1 MDHESHELAKL
12 HEGFRFFS
20 YLLLFASLYLT
31 QLNYFVLKGIQIPAF
46 HPIIEKM
53 QHLKFLASLYPS
65 KVVCLVF
72 LAITCI
78 GTKAHKDRE
87 LLVSTIVGQTIA
99 GMILYWGS
107 LVVFKSFP
115 AVYLGLTF
123 FGFVLLNIGFDN
135 ISKLINVNLMKD
147 RFNVENESFPQEE
160 TLKANEYSVNL
171 PTVYLHKGNEH
182 QGWINIVNPFRATM
196 VIGTPGSGK
205 SFSVV
210 LPFIRQ
216 HLRKGFSMCVYD
228 FKYPDLSL
236 VAYNHFLRAR
246 KDGKL
251 PESARFYVINFENIQ
266 KSFRCNPLAPQWM
279 ESPIDAFESSR
290 TVLYNLN
297 REWIRQQGEFFSESA
312 VTFFAAV
319 IWFLKKYKN
328 GQFCTLPHAIELL
341 QMDYE
346 DLFAIMEQ
354 EKDVVNIINPF
365 INAHKRGARE
375 QLEGQLGSLK
385 IAISKI
391 ISPEI
396 YWICSGNDFSLDI
409 NNPESPK
416 ILCLANDPLRVEMY
430 GAVLS
435 LFITRMLK
443 VINRKGQQP
452 ASLIFDELPT
462 IYFRGLDTLIATARS
477 NRISTL
483 LGVQTIDQLIRD
495 YGKEQANAI
504 TSNIGNVFS
513 GQAAGETAKFIQ
525 NRMGKILQ
533 ERQSVN
539 INWNVQSSTFS
550 TQLDFL
556 VPEGKIATLPQG
568 YMVGQIADNYG
579 EAIAQKNFNC
589 LVKVD
594 LKAHELEET
603 SYVPIPDF
611 YRFDNIPEVL
621 ERNRTRIQ
629 NDIRRIANQGPESDQ
644 SGRPDPSSQQTE
656 NSNKTA
662 NKPPGKNPKVNQQ
675 TNQRLIQKTN
685 QKSNSKRTIR

>member
-1 MDHESHELAKL
+1 MSMTEGRELEKL

-20 YLLLFASLYLT
+20 YLLLFLSMYLN
-31 QLNYFVLKGIQIPAF
+31 QLGYFMAHGIDIPAF
-46 HPIIEKM
+46 NPLVAKM
-53 QHLKFLASLYPS
+53 QNLTFLANVYKS
-65 KVVCLVF
+65 KTVCLVF
-72 LAITCI
+72 LAITCV

-87 LLVSTIVGQTIA
+87 LTVSAIIGQVIA
-99 GMILYWGS
+99 GLILYWGS
-107 LVVFKSFP
+107 LILFKSYP
-115 AVYLGLTF
+115 VSYLTLTF

-160 TLKANEYSVNL
+160 VLRKNEYSVNL
-171 PTVYLHKGNEH
+171 PTVYQHKGSEH
-182 QGWINIVNPFRATM
+182 NGWINIVNPFRATM

-216 HLRKGFSMCVYD
+216 HLKKGFSMCVYD

-236 VAYNHFLRAR
+236 VTYNHFLKAR
-246 KDGKL
+246 KNGKL
-251 PESARFYVINFENIQ
+251 PDSTRFYVINFENIQ
-266 KSFRCNPLAPQWM
+266 KSYRCNPLAPEWM

-312 VTFFAAV
+312 VSFFAAV
-319 IWFLKKYKN
+319 IWFLKKYKD
-328 GQFCTLPHAIELL
+328 GRFCTLPHAIELL
-341 QMDYE
+341 QIDYD

-354 EKDVVNIINPF
+354 EKDVANIINPF

-409 NNPESPK
+409 NNPDFPK

-435 LFITRMLK
+435 LYITRMLK
-443 VINRKGQQP
+443 VINKKGQRP
-452 ASLIFDELPT
+452 SSLIFDELPT

-504 TSNIGNVFS
+504 TSNIGNVFC

-539 INWNVQSSTFS
+539 INRNTQSSTFS

-568 YMVGQIADNYG
+568 YMVGQVADNFG

-589 LVKVD
+589 LIHVDVK
-594 LKAHELEET
+594 AQQWEEGRF
-603 SYVPIPDF
+603 VPIPDF

-621 ERNRTRIQ
+621 ERNRTKIQ
-629 NDIRRIANQGPESDQ
+629 NDIRKITILSSESDQ
-644 SGRPDPSSQQTE
+644 KDQS
-656 NSNKTA
+656 
-662 NKPPGKNPKVNQQ
+662 NPKSL
-675 TNQRLIQKTN
+675 TNKKIQK
-685 QKSNSKRTIR
+685 Q

>member
-1 MDHESHELAKL
+1 MTEDRDLEKL

-20 YLLLFASLYLT
+20 YLLLFLSMYLS
-31 QLNYFVLKGIQIPAF
+31 QLGYFTAHKINIPAF
-46 HPIIEKM
+46 NPLVAKL
-53 QHLKFLASLYPS
+53 QNLGFLANVYQS
-65 KVVCLVF
+65 KIVCMVF

-78 GTKAHKDRE
+78 GTKAHKDRD
-87 LLVSTIVGQTIA
+87 LTISSIVFQVIA
-99 GMILYWGS
+99 GLILYWGS
-107 LVVFKSFP
+107 LVVMGSFP
-115 AVYLGLTF
+115 FVYLWLTF

-160 TLKANEYSVNL
+160 VLKGNEYSVNL
-171 PTVYLHKGNEH
+171 PTLYFFRGKQHE
-182 QGWINIVNPFRATM
+182 GWINIVNPFRATM

-216 HLRKGFSMCVYD
+216 HLKKGFAMCIYD

-236 VAYNHFLRAR
+236 VTYNHFLKAR
-246 KDGKL
+246 KNGKL
-251 PESARFYVINFENIQ
+251 PDSTRFYVINFENIQ
-266 KSFRCNPLAPQWM
+266 KSYRCNPLAPQWM

-297 REWIRQQGEFFSESA
+297 REWIRKQGEFFSESA
-312 VTFFAAV
+312 VSFFAAV
-319 IWFLKKYKN
+319 IWFLKKYKD

-341 QMDYE
+341 QMDYD
-346 DLFAIMEQ
+346 DLFAVMEQ
-354 EKDVVNIINPF
+354 EKDVANIINPF
-365 INAHKRGARE
+365 INAHKRGASE

-396 YWICSGNDFSLDI
+396 YWICSGDDFSLDI

-416 ILCLANDPLRVEMY
+416 ILCLANNQLRVEMY
-430 GAVLS
+430 GAILS
-435 LFITRMLK
+435 LYITRMLK
-443 VINRKGQQP
+443 VINKKGQQP
-452 ASLIFDELPT
+452 SSLIFDELPT

-513 GQAAGETAKFIQ
+513 GQAAGETAQFIQ
-525 NRMGKILQ
+525 GRMGKILQ

-539 INWNVQSSTFS
+539 INRNVQSSTFT

-568 YMVGQIADNYG
+568 YMVGQVADNYG

-589 LVKVD
+589 LINVDVK
-594 LKAHELEET
+594 AQENEEKRF
-603 SYVPIPDF
+603 VPIPDF
-611 YRFDNIPEVL
+611 YRFDNIPDVL
-621 ERNRTRIQ
+621 ERNRTKIQ
-629 NDIRRIANQGPESDQ
+629 NDIRSIIIQSESGQTDQ
-644 SGRPDPSSQQTE
+644 S
-656 NSNKTA
+656 K
-662 NKPPGKNPKVNQQ
+662 
-675 TNQRLIQKTN
+675 QKTLTT
-685 QKSNSKRTIR
+685 QKAKK

>member
-1 MDHESHELAKL
+1 MEHESHELVKL
-12 HEGFRFFS
+12 HEGFRFFC
-20 YLLLFASLYLT
+20 YVLLFTSLYLT
-31 QLNYFVLKGIQIPAF
+31 QLNYFILKGIQITAF
-46 HPIIEKM
+46 HSVIERM
-53 QHLKFLASLYPS
+53 QNLKFVASLYPS

-87 LLVSTIVGQTIA
+87 LLVSTIVGQTLV
-99 GMILYWGS
+99 GLILYWGS
-107 LVVFKSFP
+107 LIVFKSFP

-123 FGFVLLNIGFDN
+123 AGFVLLNIGFDN

-147 RFNVENESFPQEE
+147 RFNVENESFPQEQI
-160 TLKANEYSVNL
+160 LKENEFSVNL
-171 PTVYLHKGNEH
+171 PTRYLYKDKQQE
-182 QGWINIVNPFRATM
+182 GWINIVNPFRASM

-216 HLRKGFSMCVYD
+216 HLKKGFSMCVYD

-236 VAYNHFLRAR
+236 VTYNHFLKA
-246 KDGKL
+246 KKKGKL
-251 PESARFYVINFENIQ
+251 PESTRFYVINFENIQ
-266 KSFRCNPLAPQWM
+266 KSYRCNPLAPEWM

-297 REWIRQQGEFFSESA
+297 REWIRKQGEFFSESA
-312 VTFFAAV
+312 VSFFAAV
-319 IWFLKKYKN
+319 IWFLKKYKD

-341 QMDYE
+341 QMDYD
-346 DLFAIMEQ
+346 DLFAVMEQ
-354 EKDVVNIINPF
+354 EKDVANIINPF
-365 INAHKRGARE
+365 INAHKRGASE

-396 YWICSGNDFSLDI
+396 YWICSGDDFSLDI

-416 ILCLANDPLRVEMY
+416 ILCLANNPLRVEMY

-443 VINRKGQQP
+443 VINKKGQQP
-452 ASLIFDELPT
+452 SSLIFDELPT

-513 GQAAGETAKFIQ
+513 GQAAGETARFIQ
-525 NRMGKILQ
+525 GRMGKILQ

-539 INWNVQSSTFS
+539 INRNTQSSTFS

-568 YMVGQIADNYG
+568 YMVGQIADNFG

-589 LVKVD
+589 LINVDVK
-594 LKAHELEET
+594 AQELEENRF
-603 SYVPIPDF
+603 VPIPDF
-611 YRFDNIPEVL
+611 YRFDNIPELL
-621 ERNRTRIQ
+621 ERNRTKIQ
-629 NDIRRIANQGPESDQ
+629 NDIRSITIQRSELDQPDQ
-644 SGRPDPSSQQTE
+644 S
-656 NSNKTA
+656 K
-662 NKPPGKNPKVNQQ
+662 
-675 TNQRLIQKTN
+675 QKTLTTK
-685 QKSNSKRTIR
+685 KSKK

>member
-1 MDHESHELAKL
+1 MEHESHELVKL

-20 YLLLFASLYLT
+20 YVLLFTSLYLT
-31 QLNYFVLKGIQIPAF
+31 QLDYFILKGIQIPAF
-46 HPIIEKM
+46 HSVIEKL
-53 QHLKFLASLYPS
+53 QNLKFVANLYPS

-87 LLVSTIVGQTIA
+87 LLVSTIVGQTIT
-99 GMILYWGS
+99 GLILYWGS

-123 FGFVLLNIGFDN
+123 AGFVLLNIGFDN

-160 TLKANEYSVNL
+160 TLKINEFSVNL
-171 PTVYLHKGNEH
+171 PTVYLYKGNEH

-216 HLRKGFSMCVYD
+216 HLKKGFSMCVYD

-236 VAYNHFLRAR
+236 VTYNHFLKA
-246 KDGKL
+246 KKNGKL
-251 PESARFYVINFENIQ
+251 PDSTRFYVINFENIQ

-297 REWIRQQGEFFSESA
+297 REWIRKQGEFFSESA
-312 VTFFAAV
+312 VSFFAAV
-319 IWFLKKYKN
+319 IWFLKKYKD

-341 QMDYE
+341 QMDYD
-346 DLFAIMEQ
+346 DLFAVLEQ
-354 EKDVVNIINPF
+354 EKDVANIINPF
-365 INAHKRGARE
+365 ISAHKRGASE

-396 YWICSGNDFSLDI
+396 YWICSGDDFSLDI
-409 NNPESPK
+409 NNPEQPK
-416 ILCLANDPLRVEMY
+416 ILCLANNPLRVEMY

-435 LFITRMLK
+435 LYITRMLK
-443 VINRKGQQP
+443 VINKKGQQS

-513 GQAAGETAKFIQ
+513 GQAAGETARFIQ
-525 NRMGKILQ
+525 GRMGKILQ

-539 INWNVQSSTFS
+539 INRNVQSSTFS

-579 EAIAQKNFNC
+579 EAISQKNFNC
-589 LVKVD
+589 LINVDVK
-594 LKAHELEET
+594 AQENEEKRF
-603 SYVPIPDF
+603 VPIPNF
-611 YRFDNIPEVL
+611 YEFDNIPDVL
-621 ERNRTRIQ
+621 ERNRTKIQ
-629 NDIRRIANQGPESDQ
+629 NDIRSITIQRSEPDQ
-644 SGRPDPSSQQTE
+644 PDQT
-656 NSNKTA
+656 K
-662 NKPPGKNPKVNQQ
+662 
-675 TNQRLIQKTN
+675 QKTLTTK
-685 QKSNSKRTIR
+685 KSKKS